1 MDKNRNCNQR
11 FQFHI
16 SNHTVVFLADSVQ
29 RFRRFIRGK
38 RREQR
43 FHMTVRIG
51 GSDIILHAFC
61 AARKRVI
68 HVAVQDFVKL
78 QDIVLRDWNRI
89 KALVNDAQHIAV
101 TCNFLLV
108 TVSRRGFLL
117 DELPDSG
124 TRGDD
129 ALDGIRCLGALYLG
143 NFHELFEFFRA
154 LLQIQF
160 LLTGFLV
167 YGRNQAKNIRVP
179 LLLLDC
185 GVIEGSHSLTSICF
199 PLNNNTK

>member
-1 MDKNRNCNQR
+1 MPAGLRLCKRVVVQVLVFSNFGFEGGIFADIKAVLVQKQRREQAAHSSVSVIEGVDAQKVMDKKRNCNQR

-29 RFRRFIRGK
+29 RFRRFIRDK
-38 RREQR
+38 RRKQC

-61 AARKRVI
+61 AARERVI

-78 QDIVLRDWNRI
+78 QNIVLRNWYRV
-89 KALVNDAQHIAV
+89 KALMNDTQHIAV
-101 TCNFLLV
+101 SSNFLLV

-129 ALDGIRCLGALYLG
+129 ALDGI
-143 NFHELFEFFRA
+143 
-154 LLQIQF
+154 
-160 LLTGFLV
+160 
-167 YGRNQAKNIRVP
+167 
-179 LLLLDC
+179 
-185 GVIEGSHSLTSICF
+185 
-199 PLNNNTK
+199 

>member
-1 MDKNRNCNQR
+1 MDENRDCNQR
-11 FQFHI
+11 LQFHI

-43 FHMTVRIG
+43 FHITVRIG
-51 GSDIILHAFC
+51 GSDIILHTFC
-61 AARKRVI
+61 AARKRVV
-68 HVAVQDFVKL
+68 HVTVQDFMKL
-78 QDIVLRDWNRI
+78 QDIVLRNWNRI
-89 KALVNDAQHIAV
+89 KALVNDTQHIAV
-101 TCNFLLV
+101 SGNFLLV
-108 TVSRRGFLL
+108 TVPRRGFLF

-129 ALDGIRCLGALYLG
+129 ALNSIRCLSTLYLG
-143 NFHELFEFFRA
+143 NFHELFEFLRT

-160 LLTGFLV
+160 LLAGFLV
-167 YGRNQAKNIRVP
+167 YSRNQAKNIRVP

-185 GVIEGSHSLTSICF
+185 GVIEGSHSLTS
-199 PLNNNTK
+199 LSLSLK